1 MYQPDFP
8 PVPFRLGLYPVV
20 DSVAW
25 IERLLEAGVR
35 TLQLRIKDRRDSEVE
50 DDVIAA
56 IALGRRY
63 HARLFINDYWQLAIK
78 HQAYG
83 VHLGQEDLETTDLS
97 AIRQAGLRLGVSTH
111 DDMEIDVALAARPSY
126 IALGHV
132 FPTQTKQ
139 MPSAPQGLEQLARH
153 IQRLADYPTVAIGG
167 ISLEKAPG
175 VLATGVGS
183 IAVVSAITQAADWR
197 AATNQLLALAERAM
211 NDHDFM
217 RYSRQLLLE
226 DIAIEGQQKLLA
238 SRVLIIGLGGLGSP
252 AALYL
257 AGAGV
262 GTLTL
267 ADDDAVHLSNLQRQ
281 ILFTSADIDRPKAA
295 AAQTRLSQLNPQIK
309 LVALQQRLSGEALR
323 AEVAKADVVLDCTDN
338 MVTRQAINA
347 ACVALDTP
355 LVTASAVGF
364 GGQLMVLTPPWTQGC
379 YRCLWPES
387 DEPQRNCRTAGIVGP
402 VVGMMGTLQALETIK
417 LLSGMA
423 TPRNTLRLFDAR
435 TSNWRA
441 LALQRSRS
449 CPVCGGRHADLV

>member
-197 AATNQLLALAERAM
+197 AATDQLLALAERAM

-364 GGQLMVLTPPWTQGC
+364 GGQLMVLTPPWRQGC